1 MHDKEEMW
9 EKLGRTI
16 TGIHAK
22 RFNEELT
29 KLEGK
34 DYIQAYIQVLEFF
47 APKLAR
53 KEIKHS
59 LTDDERIITIE
70 IVGSEAKEIEN
81 KKVKL
86 IENVIDEAKDD

>member
-53 KEIKHS
+53 KEVVQK
-59 LTDDERIITIE
+59 LTDDEKIITIE
-70 IVGSEAKEIEN
+70 IVGETVLEIEEHRESA
-81 KKVKL
+81 K
-86 IENVIDEAKDD
+86 VIDKE